1 MHPTHKPTAGRRR
14 RVATSSVAVLAL
26 AFGVVAC
33 GDDGDD
39 LGTGTTTSTSPTV
52 GQDAG
57 EGAGT
62 TTPDDGLAVEGFCNA
77 FIRLSS
83 SLMGEPDPATLEPLL
98 QELESAAPEEVR
110 EQAAVQANAFRQAL
124 AGDEAALEA
133 PEFGQASAAVSRY
146 AFDQCSADDKVE
158 VTGVDYAFQ
167 GVPDTVEA
175 GTVAFSFTNEGREPH
190 EMIILGLP
198 DDAEETLP
206 YLQRISELPED
217 EAQAEVM
224 IAGATFAPPGASS
237 ATFIDLEAG
246 DYVMACFIPV
256 GGGEEGRP
264 HFSEGMFAEFTV
276 E

>member
-1 MHPTHKPTAGRRR
+1 MHPTHKPTAGRHH
-14 RVATSSVAVLAL
+14 RVATSVAVLAL

-33 GDDGDD
+33 GDDGED
-39 LGTGTTTSTSPTV
+39 LGTETTTSTSPPV

-62 TTPDDGLAVEGFCNA
+62 TTSDDDSATEGFCNA
-77 FIRLSS
+77 FIQLSS
-83 SLMGEPDPATLEPLL
+83 NLMGEPDPATFEPLL
-98 QELESAAPEEVR
+98 QDFESAAPDEIR

-124 AGDEAALEA
+124 AGDEGALEA
-133 PEFGQASAAVSRY
+133 PEFGQASAAVSQY
-146 AFDQCSADDKVE
+146 AFDQCSADDKVQ

-175 GTVAFSFTNEGREPH
+175 GTVAFSFTNEGTEPH
-190 EMIILGLP
+190 EMLVLRLP